1 MPSRSR
7 AVASTPGLPQYPI
20 SPAPTSTPL
29 DADPDGLD
37 EDSGVGAAGDEQL
50 TPSNTLSARTIRQI
64 RLIFRATPAT
74 AYLFWRYFSNHSTIS
89 RLTRFAFEPKNP
101 CPAPSTV
108 ESLDATPSLISA
120 SYIDFPCVYGT
131 VLS

>member
-29 DADPDGLD
+29 GADPDGLD
-37 EDSGVGAAGDEQL
+37 EDSLVGAAGDEQL
-50 TPSNTLSARTIRQI
+50 TPSNTLSARTIREIGLQESKK
-64 RLIFRATPAT
+64 RRVNATT
-74 AYLFWRYFSNHSTIS
+74 YLFWRYFSNHSTIS

-101 CPAPSTV
+101 CPAPS
-108 ESLDATPSLISA
+108 
-120 SYIDFPCVYGT
+120 
-131 VLS
+131 

>member
-29 DADPDGLD
+29 GADPDGLD
-37 EDSGVGAAGDEQL
+37 EDSLVGAAGDEQL
-50 TPSNTLSARTIRQI
+50 TPSNTLSARTMRQI
-64 RLIFRATPAT
+64 RLIFRAAT
-74 AYLFWRYFSNHSTIS
+74 TYLFWRHFSNHSTIS

-108 ESLDATPSLISA
+108 KSLDATPSFISA
-120 SYIDFPCVYGT
+120 SYISFPCM
-131 VLS
+131 